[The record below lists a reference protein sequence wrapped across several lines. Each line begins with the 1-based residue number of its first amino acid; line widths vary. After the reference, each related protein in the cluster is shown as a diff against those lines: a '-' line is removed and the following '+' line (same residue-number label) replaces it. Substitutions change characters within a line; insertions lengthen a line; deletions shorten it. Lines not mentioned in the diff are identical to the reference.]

1 MQEDTSHPNPG
12 TSAHPTPPSTDHRQS
27 AVRAEGEVGP
37 LGREL
42 PGSQESTMNPEIRE
56 VGNFL
61 TVRLQTLS
69 QQRQAVSLKQWV
81 SMSGPSTSICQK
93 WIHPRPT
100 ESETLQVA
108 SSNSFST
115 NASDDSDTHSR
126 LRATGSEA
134 TE

>member
-1 MQEDTSHPNPG
+1 
-12 TSAHPTPPSTDHRQS
+12 
-27 AVRAEGEVGP
+27 
-37 LGREL
+37 
-42 PGSQESTMNPEIRE
+42 MNPEIRE

-69 QQRQAVSLKQWV
+69 QQRQAVSLKQWL

-100 ESETLQVA
+100 KSETLQVA

-126 LRATGSEA
+126 LRATGPEV